1 GHGDGVGERGSV
13 RHAPIQDTIRRHE
26 TLVFRVTGRSGA
38 KVRATKPA
46 APVHRLDRLGPMPAV
61 TLVAPPAEA
70 CVVEVGSVRVH
81 VILSQTAFVP
91 IASGAVLE
99 GARTAGDVPSAAVVP
114 PTDLEACRLG
124 RGVHELAAPTPV
136 EVKFADRRV
145 GDAEL

>member
-1 GHGDGVGERGSV
+1 M
-13 RHAPIQDTIRRHE
+13 
-26 TLVFRVTGRSGA
+26 
-38 KVRATKPA
+38 ATVPRWRQATTPKAA

-81 VILSQTAFVP
+81 VILSQAAFVP

-145 GDAEL
+145 GDAELLGLGRPGAHAFLAHRRGLDHLRLD